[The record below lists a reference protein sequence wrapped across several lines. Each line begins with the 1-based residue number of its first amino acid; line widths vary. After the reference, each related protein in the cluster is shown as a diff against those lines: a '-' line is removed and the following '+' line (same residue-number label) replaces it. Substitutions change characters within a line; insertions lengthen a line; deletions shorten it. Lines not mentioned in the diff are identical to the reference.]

1 MSRSLPIGFLS
12 TYPPTPCG
20 IATFTEDVVRAISSF
35 SFAPQIMAVSQSEQ
49 AVTYPEEVKMV
60 IRKERIEDY
69 QKAAEYANK
78 ELKMVNIQHEYGIF
92 GGADGEMVIE
102 FLDKLRVPAVTTL
115 HTVLYQPSPCQVE
128 ILQRIIQRSEKVVVM
143 NSLAIPILRDKYRV
157 PSEKMVVINHGAPSA
172 CPYRKEEQKVALG
185 LGDRIVLS
193 TFGLISRG
201 KGIEYVIQALP
212 EVVRKFPQ
220 IVYLIIGITHPQ
232 VKAREGESYRK
243 FLEQLVK
250 ELSLERHIVFVN
262 RYLSKEELIKYLVAT
277 DIYLTPYLNSQQI
290 VSGTLAYAMRF
301 GKVIVST
308 PYLYAQELIGKN
320 RGILVNFADSQSIKD
335 ALVGLLENPLYF
347 RQIEKNAQE
356 FGAKLKWTEVGKDY
370 AQLFG
375 RVINKKL
382 TPSGGKIKLVSQVNH
397 R

>member
-1 MSRSLPIGFLS
+1 
-12 TYPPTPCG
+12 
-20 IATFTEDVVRAISSF
+20 
-35 SFAPQIMAVSQSEQ
+35 
-49 AVTYPEEVKMV
+49 
-60 IRKERIEDY
+60 
-69 QKAAEYANK
+69 
-78 ELKMVNIQHEYGIF
+78 
-92 GGADGEMVIE
+92 
-102 FLDKLRVPAVTTL
+102 
-115 HTVLYQPSPCQVE
+115 
-128 ILQRIIQRSEKVVVM
+128 
-143 NSLAIPILRDKYRV
+143 LAIELF
-157 PSEKMVVINHGAPSA
+157 
-172 CPYRKEEQKVALG
+172 CPLWIDY
-185 LGDRIVLS
+185 
-193 TFGLISRG
+193 TG

-262 RYLSKEELIKYLVAT
+262 RYLGKEELIKYLVAT

-382 TPSGGKIKLVSQVNH
+382 APSGGEINLVSQVNH